1 MKNTI
6 SFIINL
12 IGKFHLNLASKW
24 SYFFFSTPFKG
35 RLKVH
40 QLPIILTKAKI
51 DKHQIDHLKYASY
64 CWQKGNKSVLL
75 IHGWESNSSRWE
87 ALILKFISVG
97 YTVHAIDAPAHGLS
111 AGKRFNVFDHSK
123 CIADYQL
130 KNQIPFVIGHSIG
143 GTSVMYH
150 LTHTEQKFIK
160 KVVILGAPS
169 EFKGLIENYANTLK
183 LNHRI
188 YMRLIDFL
196 NQKYKYPV
204 LDFSI
209 AEFCKTLDIEGK
221 IFHDESDDVIAI
233 NEGQLI
239 NKKWKNSNFE
249 MTQGLGHSM
258 QDNEL
263 NDKIIFFM
271 KQ

>member
-1 MKNTI
+1 MKNII
-6 SFIINL
+6 SFTINL

-35 RLKVH
+35 RLSAQK
-40 QLPIILTKAKI
+40 LPTILTKAKI
-51 DKHQIDHLKYASY
+51 DNHQIDNLKYTSY
-64 CWQKGNKSVLL
+64 TWQKGVKSVLL

-87 ALILKFISVG
+87 ALILKFISFDF
-97 YTVHAIDAPAHGLS
+97 TVHAIDAPAHGLS
-111 AGKRFNVFDHSK
+111 GGKRFNVFDHAK

-150 LTHTEQKFIK
+150 LTHTEQQFIK

-169 EFKGLIENYANTLK
+169 EFKSLIENYANTLK
-183 LNHRI
+183 LNNRI

-239 NKKWKNSNFE
+239 SRKWKTSDFE
-249 MTQGLGHSM
+249 ITQGLGHSM
-258 QDNEL
+258 HNNEL
-263 NDKIIFFM
+263 NDKILFFM
-271 KQ
+271 NQ